1 MVRNGTGITMVPGIA
16 VETEVENNPG
26 LVALPFTRPKP
37 HRTIGIAWRPT
48 SSRVGEFTLLGELVE
63 EHAPAV

>member
-16 VETEVENNPG
+16 VAMEVEHNPG
-26 LVALPFTRPKP
+26 LIALPFTRPKP
-37 HRTIGIAWRPT
+37 HRTIGLAWRPT
-48 SSRVGEFTLLGELVE
+48 SARADEFTLLGELVE

>member
-1 MVRNGTGITMVPGIA
+1 MVRSGTGLTMVPGIA
-16 VETEVENNPG
+16 VASEVENNPG

-37 HRTIGIAWRPT
+37 HRTIGLAWRPT
-48 SSRVGEFTLLGELVE
+48 SARAAEFTLLGQLIE